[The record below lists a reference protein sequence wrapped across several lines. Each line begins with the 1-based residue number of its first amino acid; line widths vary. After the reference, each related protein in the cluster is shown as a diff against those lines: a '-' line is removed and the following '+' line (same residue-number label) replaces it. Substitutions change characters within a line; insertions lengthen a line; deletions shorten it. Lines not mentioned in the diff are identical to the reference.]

1 MKTFVASVIFL
12 LVGLAIG
19 CFAGY
24 RYCDRHTTNE
34 AIQQMVEGM
43 ESDSGAAALSAVH
56 CISSIE
62 SGDTQKAVQMLAFPI
77 ATYYSAYALHSGT
90 NEERLKIRAQIEQLA
105 STNQL
110 IAAWLKKAST
120 NYWSKTP

>member
-19 CFAGY
+19 CYVGY
-24 RYCDRHTTNE
+24 RYCDRHATNE
-34 AIQQMVEGM
+34 AVQQMVDGM
-43 ESDSGAAALSAVH
+43 ESQDGADAMMAVN
-56 CISSIE
+56 CIRLIE
-62 SGDTQKAVQMLAFPI
+62 SGETQKAVQMLSFPI
-77 ATYYSAYALHSGT
+77 ATYYSAYALHPST

-110 IAAWLKKAST
+110 IAARLKEAST
-120 NYWSKTP
+120 NYTLKTP